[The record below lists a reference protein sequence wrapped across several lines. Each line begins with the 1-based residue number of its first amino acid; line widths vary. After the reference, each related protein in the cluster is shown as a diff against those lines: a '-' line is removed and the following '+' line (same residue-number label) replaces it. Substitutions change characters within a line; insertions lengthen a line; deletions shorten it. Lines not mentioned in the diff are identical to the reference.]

1 MLLLLVLIY
10 SMKNILEAV
19 NTDLA
24 KMHIFDILF
33 IDYKTWNS
41 DSTEFYIEVQMRYQ
55 AFS

>member
-1 MLLLLVLIY
+1 
-10 SMKNILEAV
+10 MKNILEAV